1 LRSEFGF
8 ACYFG
13 NAPLD
18 TELRMKSFL
27 ASLFLASITMYPSFS
42 RASAVPDLFGIAPGM
57 AIAEASNLALT
68 QLHATKFIKF
78 HFDNGR
84 PAGFEAI
91 MDGVSGGRSE
101 AFRADTPMSGTVT
114 FLSRAVAYGKDVG
127 PLSEDLLRDLQ
138 AKYGRYSTKENVGD
152 SLTVL
157 VWYYTKD
164 WQIEGSV
171 AKECRSNTLKSDVSR
186 ALPIYTP
193 PDKARNCDAF
203 MRVAIQSDSVSKT
216 VRNYSVTI
224 FDEKR
229 MYLET
234 NPPATH

>member
-1 LRSEFGF
+1 
-8 ACYFG
+8 
-13 NAPLD
+13 
-18 TELRMKSFL
+18 
-27 ASLFLASITMYPSFS
+27 
-42 RASAVPDLFGIAPGM
+42 M

-91 MDGVSGGRSE
+91 IDGFGGGRSE

-127 PLSEDLLRDLQ
+127 PLGEDLLRDLQ
-138 AKYGRYSTKENVGD
+138 AKYGRYSAKENVGD

-157 VWYYTKD
+157 VWYYAKD
-164 WQIEGSV
+164 WQIEGSTTR
-171 AKECRSNTLKSDVSR
+171 ECRTNTLKSDVSR

-203 MRVAIQSDSVSKT
+203 MRVAIQGDPATRT
-216 VRNYSVTI
+216 VRNYSITI

>member
-1 LRSEFGF
+1 
-8 ACYFG
+8 
-13 NAPLD
+13 
-18 TELRMKSFL
+18 MKNL
-27 ASLFLASITMYPSFS
+27 VAASLAALALIPPTPS
-42 RASAVPDLFGIAPGM
+42 RASAVPDLLGIAPGM

-91 MDGVSGGRSE
+91 IDGVGGGRSE

-127 PLSEDLLRDLQ
+127 PLGEDLLRDLQ
-138 AKYGRYSTKENVGD
+138 AKYGRYSAKENVGD

-157 VWYYTKD
+157 VWYYAKD
-164 WQIEGSV
+164 WQIEGSTTR
-171 AKECRSNTLKSDVSR
+171 ECRTNTLKSDVSR

-203 MRVAIQSDSVSKT
+203 MRVAIQGDPATRT
-216 VRNYSVTI
+216 VRNYSITI

>member
-1 LRSEFGF
+1 
-8 ACYFG
+8 
-13 NAPLD
+13 
-18 TELRMKSFL
+18 MKSFL
-27 ASLFLASITMYPSFS
+27 GTLFVASMTMYFS
-42 RASAVPDLFGIAPGM
+42 SARASAVPDLLGIAPGM

-91 MDGVSGGRSE
+91 IDGVGGGRSE

-114 FLSRAVAYGKDVG
+114 FLSRAVAYGRDVG
-127 PLSEDLLRDLQ
+127 PLGEDLLRDLQ
-138 AKYGRYSTKENVGD
+138 AKYGRYSAKENVGD

-157 VWYYTKD
+157 VWYYAKD
-164 WQIEGSV
+164 WQIEGSTTR
-171 AKECRSNTLKSDVSR
+171 ECRTNTLKSDVSR

-203 MRVAIQSDSVSKT
+203 MRVAIQGDPATRT
-216 VRNYSVTI
+216 VRNYSITI